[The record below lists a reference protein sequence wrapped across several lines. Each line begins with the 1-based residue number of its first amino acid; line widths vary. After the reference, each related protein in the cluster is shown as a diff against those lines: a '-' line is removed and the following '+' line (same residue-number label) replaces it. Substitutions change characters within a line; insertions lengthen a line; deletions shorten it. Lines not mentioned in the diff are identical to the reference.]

1 MKKLNVTESNFQEI
15 REALKARNVVRV
27 NDTITL
33 VSFIANTETVS
44 ATTGKK
50 TRTPFYYVAENGAK
64 YSSTTLKEKLGL
76 TPETKGERKATTFA
90 SVWEQA
96 KGLAQKASSEEL
108 KEAIW
113 HLQGILDAREE
124 EERAKAEVERKK
136 QEALAKLSAEE
147 RALLGL

>member
-1 MKKLNVTESNFQEI
+1 MKKITVNEANFSGV

-33 VSFIANTETVS
+33 VSFIANTETVN

-76 TPETKGERKATTFA
+76 TPETKSVRKEITFT
-90 SVWEQA
+90 SVWVQA
-96 KGLAQKASSEEL
+96 KGLANKATSEEL
-108 KEAIW
+108 QEAVK
-113 HLQGILDAREE
+113 HLESILQAREE
-124 EERAKAEVERKK
+124 EERVKAEKERKK
-136 QEALAKLSAEE
+136 QEALSKLSAEE
-147 RALLGL
+147 RKLLGL